1 MNERNSTADRA
12 SLLWGFGVA
21 GVQACS
27 GKRSAI
33 SIGDACGDGS
43 GDRHGRG
50 LGLAWLGLGMG
61 LIVVAVRSLTPRKH
75 STTKDER
82 RLRRNETNPRPG
94 CPIGIQSCRPLV
106 AQRSRE
112 PGAQGSQ
119 VAQEIRVPV
128 ARLPVEW
135 HSAVI
140 ISCRRRPNQDAYHHQ
155 TTTTKRPQRSSKLQP
170 SGIRPASRWGSSPIL
185 DHDHISQL

>member
-1 MNERNSTADRA
+1 
-12 SLLWGFGVA
+12 L
-21 GVQACS
+21 QACRLAA
-27 GKRSAI
+27 GKGQQSA
-33 SIGDACGDGS
+33 SVMLVVMVLVIGMGV
-43 GDRHGRG
+43 
-50 LGLAWLGLGMG
+50 GLAWLGLGHG
-61 LIVVAVRSLTPRKH
+61 SHRGGCPKSHASETLNH
-75 STTKDER
+75 QDER

-112 PGAQGSQ
+112 PGAQGSK